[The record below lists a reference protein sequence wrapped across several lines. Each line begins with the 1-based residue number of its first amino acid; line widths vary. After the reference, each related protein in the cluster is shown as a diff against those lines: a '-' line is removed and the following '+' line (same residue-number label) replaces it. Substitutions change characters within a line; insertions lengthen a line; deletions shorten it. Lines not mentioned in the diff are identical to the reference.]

1 MSRIVVI
8 PVYEPEECLEE
19 LAEQVMDISD
29 ELIIV
34 DDGSADTEDE
44 IWERISHM
52 ATVLHHPYNRGKG
65 AAIKTALEY
74 IKDNYKKSDVI
85 GIMDG
90 DGQHL
95 PTDMNRLLLRAEQN
109 HEALILRY

>member
-44 IWERISHM
+44 MPAVRSHRSYCWIQ
-52 ATVLHHPYNRGKG
+52 T
-65 AAIKTALEY
+65 
-74 IKDNYKKSDVI
+74 
-85 GIMDG
+85 
-90 DGQHL
+90 
-95 PTDMNRLLLRAEQN
+95 LLICPR
-109 HEALILRY
+109 

>member
-44 IWERISHM
+44 I
-52 ATVLHHPYNRGKG
+52 
-65 AAIKTALEY
+65 
-74 IKDNYKKSDVI
+74 
-85 GIMDG
+85 
-90 DGQHL
+90 
-95 PTDMNRLLLRAEQN
+95 
-109 HEALILRY
+109 